1 MNAHYVSHVRGGGPD
16 VSGGAGGPVWKP
28 FAGAG
33 AAGVAAGRGADVR
46 SPQLA
51 ATKGPRTPMQS
62 MQQLHQPLLNGRAD
76 ARMPPVAQQQRMIAD
91 INTNTVSMAMPP
103 AAAKDVSSHALGSAS
118 TLDAEQAE
126 AAEDDSTS
134 GASAAEKEAAE
145 KARREAKRKNKKEKQ
160 RKSKEEKE
168 DQTPSSSCTPVQG
181 TPDIAA
187 EAAPEQPPPMSIS
200 SNAAQDQALV
210 ANAASSTLD
219 PAPSK
224 CTAGA
229 EDSAK
234 DSARVEAEALDT
246 KEKGKGVGAAA
257 NLTTTAKLPLAL
269 PGGALGEKEKEKEKE
284 KNAKVTPPAAKKQK
298 ETANKKTQQQ
308 QRNQNAQVLPGPLCT
323 GPEII

>member
-1 MNAHYVSHVRGGGPD
+1 
-16 VSGGAGGPVWKP
+16 
-28 FAGAG
+28 
-33 AAGVAAGRGADVR
+33 
-46 SPQLA
+46 
-51 ATKGPRTPMQS
+51 MQS

-76 ARMPPVAQQQRMIAD
+76 ARIPPVAQLQRIHAD
-91 INTNTVSMAMPP
+91 INTDTVSMAMPP
-103 AAAKDVSSHALGSAS
+103 AAADAVSGHVLGSAS
-118 TLDAEQAE
+118 TVDAEQAE

-269 PGGALGEKEKEKEKE
+269 PGGALGEKEKEK
-284 KNAKVTPPAAKKQK
+284 NAKVTPPAAKKQK
-298 ETANKKTQQQ
+298 ETANRTSQQQ
-308 QRNQNAQVLPGPLCT
+308 QKNQNAQVLPLGPLTRFCT
-323 GPEII
+323 LPEII

>member
-1 MNAHYVSHVRGGGPD
+1 M
-16 VSGGAGGPVWKP
+16 WKP
-28 FAGAG
+28 LAGSG
-33 AAGVAAGRGADVR
+33 AAAGRGADMR

-62 MQQLHQPLLNGRAD
+62 MQQLHQPLLNGRTD
-76 ARMPPVAQQQRMIAD
+76 ARMPPVAQLQRINAD
-91 INTNTVSMAMPP
+91 INTDTISMAMPP
-103 AAAKDVSSHALGSAS
+103 AAAEDVSGHAMGSAE
-118 TLDAEQAE
+118 TVDVEQAE

-134 GASAAEKEAAE
+134 GASAAEKEAAD
-145 KARREAKRKNKKEKQ
+145 KARREAKKKFKKEKQ
-160 RKSKEEKE
+160 RKGKEEKE
-168 DQTPSSSCTPVQG
+168 DQTPSSSFTPMQG

-210 ANAASSTLD
+210 ASAANSTQD

-229 EDSAK
+229 ENSAK
-234 DSARVEAEALDT
+234 DSAGAEAEALVA

-257 NLTTTAKLPLAL
+257 NFTSTAKLPQAL
-269 PGGALGEKEKEKEKE
+269 PGGALGEKEKEKE

-298 ETANKKTQQQ
+298 ETANRKTQQQ
-308 QRNQNAQVLPGPLCT
+308 QKNHLLAHPC
-323 GPEII
+323 II